1 MRDTL
6 TLALDGA
13 CLSAL
18 PVGSSSD
25 LLSCGARRTQSNSPS
40 AVVLLMKYSWSF
52 ALFREVAG
60 VYGCDSLKSID

>member
-1 MRDTL
+1 MRHNL
-6 TLALDGA
+6 TLALHGA

-25 LLSCGARRTQSNSPS
+25 LSWGARRTQSNSPS
-40 AVVLLMKYSWSF
+40 AVVLLMKCSWSF